1 MRNLSNSQIACITL
15 LWLLLCY
22 LLIKGYHG
30 INTRV
35 VLTLFF
41 SGIIVFAPIY
51 KQVKRRNGKK

>member
-1 MRNLSNSQIACITL
+1 MRNLSNSRICCIVL

-35 VLTLFF
+35 ALTILF
-41 SGIIVFAPIY
+41 SGSIIFAPIY
-51 KQVKRRNGKK
+51 KQIKRRKK